1 MRIAIIGAGPSG
13 LAQLRSFE
21 AARRGGAEIPEI
33 VCYEKQS
40 NWGGLWNYTWRTGL
54 DEHGEAVHGSMYRYL
69 WSNGPKECLE
79 FADYSF
85 EEHFGRPIPSYP
97 PRAVLH
103 DYIAGRVERSD
114 VRKYM
119 KFCHAVR
126 HVAFDKATGLFTV
139 TVKDLVQ
146 DETLTETFDYV
157 VVATGHFSTP
167 NVPYFEGL
175 ERFPGRV
182 LHAHDFRSAD
192 EFAGKR
198 LLLVGSSYSAEDIG
212 IQCHKYG
219 AASVT
224 FSYRTKPMGFDW
236 PEGFK
241 EVPLLTHVTG
251 KTAYFK
257 DGTSQD
263 VDAVILCT
271 GYKHHFPFL
280 PDDMR
285 LKTNNRLYP
294 LSLYKGLVWEP
305 NPKLIY
311 IGMQDQYY
319 TFNMFD
325 AQAWYARDV
334 MLGRIA
340 LPAPDLMAADIAA
353 WRAREELLENPFQ
366 AIDFQ
371 TDYVRDL
378 LAATDYPVLDV
389 DRVAELFKEWEHHK
403 VEGVLTYRDRSY
415 PSTITGNM
423 APVHHTVWLEA
434 LDDSMQTFLAVQS
447 TPEPAAAKTMA

>member
-13 LAQLRSFE
+13 LAQLRAFE
-21 AARRGGAEIPEI
+21 SARRQGAEIPEI
-33 VCYEKQS
+33 VCYEKQD

-54 DEHGEAVHGSMYRYL
+54 DEHGEPVHGSMYRYL

-85 EEHFGRPIPSYP
+85 EEHFGRAIPSYP

-126 HVAFDKATGLFTV
+126 NVTFDEATKLFTV
-139 TVKDLVQ
+139 TVKDLVE
-146 DETLTETFDYV
+146 DRMFSETFDYV
-157 VVATGHFSTP
+157 VVASGHFSTP

-182 LHAHDFRSAD
+182 MHAHDFRSAD
-192 EFAGKR
+192 EFKGKN
-198 LLLVGSSYSAEDIG
+198 LLMIGSSYSAEDIG
-212 IQCHKYG
+212 VQCYKYG
-219 AASVT
+219 AKSVT

-236 PEGFK
+236 PEGFN
-241 EVPLLTHVTG
+241 EVPLLTKVVG
-251 KTAYFK
+251 KTAYFQ
-257 DGTSQD
+257 DGSHQD
-263 VDAVILCT
+263 VDAVVLCT

-280 PDDMR
+280 PDDLR

-294 LSLYKGLVWEP
+294 LQLYKGIFWEP

-334 MLGRIA
+334 ILGRIK
-340 LPAPDLMAADIAA
+340 LPSAEAMATDIAA
-353 WRAREELLENPFQ
+353 WRAREEVLENPFQ

-378 LAATDYPVLDV
+378 LQPTDYPRLDV

-403 VEGVLTYRDRSY
+403 VEGILTYRDRSY
-415 PSTITGNM
+415 PSTLTGTM
-423 APVHHTVWLEA
+423 APAHHTPWLKA
-434 LDDSMQTFLAVQS
+434 LDDSMQAFLAA
-447 TPEPAAAKTMA
+447 PEAAA